1 MAPNHTLFFNISL
14 SFFSVDDSCPTLCVV
29 MSQFFFWL
37 GLGTTW
43 ATSSGG
49 PAISRRKSARS
60 FGVLCAILDA
70 LLDLLG
76 HLECRVAFTTFFFE
90 KSRTFVKSG
99 LLKTLQ
105 QFALKTND
113 NFGFFFGM
121 MHRPDT
127 SIRGAWN
134 AAGDDSE
141 CYNPTMKPPS
151 NHNSN

>member
-1 MAPNHTLFFNISL
+1 MDQPLVGENLQ
-14 SFFSVDDSCPTLCVV
+14 D
-29 MSQFFFWL
+29 
-37 GLGTTW
+37 
-43 ATSSGG
+43 
-49 PAISRRKSARS
+49 
-60 FGVLCAILDA
+60 
-70 LLDLLG
+70 
-76 HLECRVAFTTFFFE
+76 HLEFYVQYLMLCWICWGILSAELRSQPFFFE

-134 AAGDDSE
+134 AGDDSE
-141 CYNPTMKPPS
+141 CYNPTMKTPS
-151 NHNSN
+151 NHSN